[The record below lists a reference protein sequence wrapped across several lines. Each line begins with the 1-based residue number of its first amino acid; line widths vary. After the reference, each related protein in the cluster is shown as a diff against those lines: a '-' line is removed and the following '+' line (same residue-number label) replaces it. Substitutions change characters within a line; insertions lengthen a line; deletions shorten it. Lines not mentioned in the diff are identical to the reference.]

1 MNRLEETAKITEE
14 MILKGIVPG
23 LGVLRVGKNPEHV
36 ALEEE
41 LVTKARTM
49 GIAIEKYIMNEKSE
63 ESDVIDVIEV
73 LNTDYKLHAVV
84 MPGPLPAHMDEANVR
99 GFLGD
104 AGKAVNGEA
113 DELLYQAAVKAQKWA
128 ESYEE

>member
-1 MNRLEETAKITEE
+1 MNRLEEAAKITEE

-63 ESDVIDVIEV
+63 EADVIDVIEV

-104 AGKAVNGEA
+104 AGKAVSGDA

>member
-1 MNRLEETAKITEE
+1 MNILDDAARIADE
-14 MILKGIVPG
+14 MIMKGVVPG
-23 LGVLRVGKNPEHV
+23 LGVLRIGAEPDHV

-49 GIAIEKYIMNEKSE
+49 GIAIEKYIMNAKSE

-73 LNTDYKLHAVV
+73 LNTDYKLHAIV
-84 MPGPLPAHMDEANVR
+84 MPGPIPAYMDEANVR

-104 AGKAVNGEA
+104 KGKAISGSA
-113 DELLYQAAVKAQKWA
+113 DELLYQTAVKAQEWYA
-128 ESYEE
+128 NFEE